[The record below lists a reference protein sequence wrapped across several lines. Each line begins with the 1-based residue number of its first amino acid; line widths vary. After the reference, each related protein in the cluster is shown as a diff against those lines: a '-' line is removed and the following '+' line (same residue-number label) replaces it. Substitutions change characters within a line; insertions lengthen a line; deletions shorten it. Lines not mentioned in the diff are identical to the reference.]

1 MSETAPLAIGVFDS
15 GAGGLTVLRQ
25 LLRLLPAARYIYFGD
40 TARLPYGSKSA
51 ETVQRYAAGAAR
63 FLEERGAGR
72 IIVACNT
79 ASALALPA
87 IARAVSV
94 PVHGVIESGADTAAR
109 ISVTRKAAVIATEA
123 TVASHAYSVALE
135 ARGLQAREMACP
147 LLVPLV
153 EEGWLDHPVTE
164 QITRIYLDRLFAGET
179 AHDAA
184 TGTDVLVLG
193 CTHYPLLKD
202 LITRL
207 VPAGVAVV
215 DSAESIAAAVYQEIQ
230 SSSIAAGTLPA
241 LVRGSTSGKA
251 GASASG
257 PGLTPAE
264 AGMAVEFYVSDSAE
278 KFRALGQRLLGAS
291 LIHVEHVDIDA

>member
-51 ETVQRYAAGAAR
+51 ETVQRYAAGATR

-87 IARAVSV
+87 IAQSVKV
-94 PVHGVIESGADTAAR
+94 PVHGVIESGADTAAG
-109 ISVTRKAAVIATEA
+109 ISVNRKAAVIATEA
-123 TVASHAYSVALE
+123 TVASHAYRIALE
-135 ARGLQAREMACP
+135 GRGLQVREMACP

-179 AHDAA
+179 APDAA
-184 TGTDVLVLG
+184 NGADVLVLG

-207 VPAGVAVV
+207 VPAGVSVV
-215 DSAESIAAAVYQEIQ
+215 DSAESIAAAVYKEIH
-230 SSSIAAGTLPA
+230 SSSPAGGTRPA
-241 LVRGSTSGKA
+241 SLRGSTPGET
-251 GASASG
+251 GASAFG
-257 PGLTPAE
+257 GGLTPAE
-264 AGMAVEFYVSDSAE
+264 AAVEFYVSDSAE
-278 KFRALGQRLLGAS
+278 KFRALGQRLLGAP
-291 LIHVEHVDIDA
+291 LNHVQHVDIDS